1 MNRKNIFQ
9 KYLFRKDYFWKVKE
23 KIYQFIRNNSRNAF
37 KDQRILLNNIE
48 NDVILDV
55 GAHIGDTTELYRK
68 YLHPVSYFLGK
79 IFGKLFNLLGNLN
92 HFFTSRI
99 LCFWVGGYDEIE
111 FVFKKKVA
119 EL

>member
-9 KYLFRKDYFWKVKE
+9 RYLFRKDFFWKVKE
-23 KIYQFIRNNSRNAF
+23 KLFWFIRNNSRNAF
-37 KDQRILLNNIE
+37 KDQRILLNYIE

-79 IFGKLFNLLGNLN
+79 IFGRLFNLLGNLN

-111 FVFKKKVA
+111 FVFKKNVA